1 MLTFRRVTLFDRIVV
16 ALLVWALVL
25 VGSPWG
31 TVINSARAAKGA
43 KVYVLGFDK
52 LDGQKIKKKQKGM
65 VRAIQEQ
72 LNIAFDDADA
82 VTVVSASDLTAALA
96 PKPVEGEEIEPSTG
110 TKGDKKDLK
119 QGKKYVNDGLDAI
132 DEEEFG
138 DAMKAFAKAE
148 DAYMKAPN
156 KITPKVLKRMIKMY
170 VGWAQAAYEEDAD
183 DEGKAALSKLLV
195 IAPDYDL
202 DEDGEYSKAMRKAFK
217 KLKSK
222 GGSSSLKITAYPQ
235 EKTTIRINGDE
246 KGQGSAKVNNLY
258 DGTYFVE
265 ISADGFEPYTEAIKV
280 NGATTLKVRLPGGET
295 KKAKDY
301 TGNLA
306 SIEKK
311 YAKGQLDE
319 DFISDLGAVCKAG
332 GIDYVAFGLFYK
344 ASKKNLGF
352 QGFLY
357 SHDKDT
363 IAKLKALS
371 VKDIEQAV
379 DKTEKVVKQ
388 YKKFVKKFPKKSK
401 YIWSPGV
408 FKGPMDKDADEEDD
422 EDEEAAAPVAVAAPE
437 EDEEEAEA
445 PVVASRDEEDEE
457 EPVREEVEPL
467 PVVEKVDLDTDVSFL
482 LDDSDSAK
490 READMSE
497 KSEKDLSEQDY
508 VPFYSTWWFWT
519 IVGVVVAGGGITAG
533 VLLAPKGA
541 DNTSTVTYMNAK

>member
-31 TVINSARAAKGA
+31 SVISTARAAKGA
-43 KVYVLGFDK
+43 KVYVLGFEK

-82 VTVVSASDLTAALA
+82 VTVVSASDLKDALA
-96 PKPVEGEEIEPSTG
+96 PKPVEGEDIEPSTG
-110 TKGDKKDLK
+110 TKGDKKDIRT
-119 QGKKYVNDGLDAI
+119 GKRYVNDGLDAI
-132 DEEEFG
+132 DEEEFA
-138 DAMKAFAKAE
+138 DAMDAFAKAE
-148 DAYMKAPN
+148 ESYVKAPN
-156 KITPKVLKRMIKMY
+156 RISSKVFKRMIKMY

-183 DEGKAALSKLLV
+183 DQGKAALSKLLV

-202 DEDGEYSKAMRKAFK
+202 DEDGDYSRAMLKAFK

-235 EKTTIRINGDE
+235 DKATITVNGEE
-246 KGQGSAKVNNLY
+246 KGQGSARLKNLY

-265 ISADGFEPYTEAIKV
+265 ISADGYEPYTEAVKV
-280 NGATTLKVRLPGGET
+280 NGSESLKVRLPGGES
-295 KKAKDY
+295 KKARDY
-301 TGNLA
+301 SENLA

-311 YAKGQLDE
+311 YAKGELDE
-319 DFISDLGAVCKAG
+319 DFVSDLGTVCKAG
-332 GIDYVAFGLFYK
+332 GIDFVAFGLFYK
-344 ASKKNLGF
+344 ASRKNLGF

-363 IAKLKALS
+363 IAKLKPLS
-371 VKDIEQAV
+371 VKNIEQAV

-388 YKKFVKKFPKKSK
+388 YKKFVKRFPRKSR
-401 YIWSPGV
+401 YIWTPGT
-408 FKGPMDKDADEEDD
+408 FTGPMDKDEDDEED
-422 EDEEAAAPVAVAAPE
+422 EEEAVPVAVAAPE
-437 EDEEEAEA
+437 DDEDEAPMAARDEEEEEA
-445 PVVASRDEEDEE
+445 PAREE
-457 EPVREEVEPL
+457 EEL
-467 PVVEKVDLDTDVSFL
+467 PVVEKIDLDTDVSFL

-497 KSEKDLSEQDY
+497 TSEKDLSEQDY

-519 IVGVVVAGGGITAG
+519 VVGVVVAGGGITAG
-533 VLLAPKGA
+533 VLLAPKSA